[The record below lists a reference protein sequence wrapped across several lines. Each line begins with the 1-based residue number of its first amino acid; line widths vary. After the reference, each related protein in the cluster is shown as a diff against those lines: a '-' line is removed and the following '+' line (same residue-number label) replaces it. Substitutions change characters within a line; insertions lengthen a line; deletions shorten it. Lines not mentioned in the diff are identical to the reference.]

1 MENKSSL
8 DGSTVGDGDR
18 RRSRAGLRAV
28 ALNLLDNVVTLNNLA
43 CRSRTAELAPEVE
56 QITGGDLPKTT

>member
-28 ALNLLDNVVTLNNLA
+28 ALNLLDDVVTLNNLA
-43 CRSRTAELAPEVE
+43 CSRTAELAPKVE
-56 QITGGDLPKTT
+56 QTTGGDLPKTT